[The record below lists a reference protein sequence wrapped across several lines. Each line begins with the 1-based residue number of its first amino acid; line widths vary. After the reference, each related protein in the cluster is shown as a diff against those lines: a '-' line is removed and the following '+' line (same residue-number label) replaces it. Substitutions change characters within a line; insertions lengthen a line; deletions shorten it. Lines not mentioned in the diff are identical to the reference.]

1 MSVDIT
7 YIKSAIETLDLI
19 QQLFAHLKEQRTTDK
34 LNDFLAQIESKAVAR
49 ISSSLGQKLG
59 IDIPV
64 ADQEGKSSQYWKGVR
79 DMAKLAKKQYLAFN
93 NDQKFT
99 QFLSNTQNKLS
110 GQISPEKQDISPLEE
125 LLSEEQ
131 PASPLEEML
140 TEPSPTPISSAPE
153 PKPQPIPTPTPVI
166 PTPEPEPK
174 PQPIPTPTPV
184 IPTPEPEP
192 EPQPIPTPTPV
203 IPTPEPEPEPQPIP
217 TPTPV
222 IPTPEP
228 ETISVPTPKVPE
240 IPETPKEVSRQP
252 IAPITPSSEPLPD
265 KFQAL
270 DEALQAS
277 GLDQTP
283 EAPTEAIPSLKDMLL
298 DKDEEGEREEDDML
312 SLSLREALKILRDED
327 ED

>member
-19 QQLFAHLKEQRTTDK
+19 QQLFAHLREQQTTDK

-79 DMAKLAKKQYLAFN
+79 DMAKLAKKQFLAVN
-93 NDQKFT
+93 NEQKFI
-99 QFLSNTQNKLS
+99 QFLSNTQNTLS
-110 GQISPEKQDISPLEE
+110 ARISPEKQDISPLEE

-140 TEPSPTPISSAPE
+140 TEPSPTPISSTPE
-153 PKPQPIPTPTPVI
+153 PKTQPTPTPTPVI
-166 PTPEPEPK
+166 PTPEPEPE
-174 PQPIPTPTPV
+174 PQPTPTPTPV
-184 IPTPEPEP
+184 IPTPEPKP

-228 ETISVPTPKVPE
+228 KPEPQPKVPE
-240 IPETPKEVSRQP
+240 ILETPKKPSRQP
-252 IAPITPSSEPLPD
+252 IAPITPTSEPLPD

-270 DEALQAS
+270 GEALQAS

-283 EAPTEAIPSLKDMLL
+283 EVPTEAVPSLKDMLL
-298 DKDEEGEREEDDML
+298 DKDEEGEKEEDDML

>member
-184 IPTPEPEP
+184 IPTPEPE
-192 EPQPIPTPTPV
+192 
-203 IPTPEPEPEPQPIP
+203 
-217 TPTPV
+217 
-222 IPTPEP
+222 
-228 ETISVPTPKVPE
+228 TISVPTPKVPE